1 MRVDM
6 SNDPEKPMEPEGEVS
21 RREFLGTAGAALVVA
36 TAAPA
41 VPGAQERRDTGAPA
55 RPRTRIR
62 LTLNGASRRIEVDD
76 HWTLAELVRDHLGL
90 TGTKLG
96 CERGE
101 CGACTVLVDDKPVY
115 SCSYLAAWAD
125 GKSVMT
131 VEGLSR
137 DGKLSA
143 LQESF
148 VAHDAPQCG
157 FCTSGQL
164 MSATALL
171 KANPTPAPAD
181 VRAALAGN
189 ICRCSNYNR
198 IVEAVVEAGAS
209 GAARRSSGGAQ

>member
-1 MRVDM
+1 M
-6 SNDPEKPMEPEGEVS
+6 SNDPENPTERDGEVS
-21 RREFLGTAGAALVVA
+21 RREFLGTAGAALVVTA
-36 TAAPA
+36 AAPA
-41 VPGAQERRDTGAPA
+41 IPLAQQRDGSAPA
-55 RPRTRIR
+55 RAKTQIR
-62 LTLNGASRRIEVDD
+62 LTLNGAARRLDVDD
-76 HWTLAELVRDHLGL
+76 HWTLAELLRDQLKL

-101 CGACTVLVDDKPVY
+101 CGACTVIIDDKPVY
-115 SCSYLAAWAD
+115 SCSYLAVWAD
-125 GKSVMT
+125 GKTVLT
-131 VEGLSR
+131 VEGLSK

-171 KANPTPAPAD
+171 KANPTPTPAD
-181 VRAALAGN
+181 VRTALAGN

-198 IVEAVVEAGAS
+198 IVEAVVAAGAS
-209 GAARRSSGGAQ
+209 GAARRTAGGAQ